1 MKLLC
6 TLASLCEGS
15 PLQPLRLDFF
25 GSNFPLILAHN
36 YHLSFLV
43 DTVTE
48 QVERCADP
56 MIALRSPT
64 LPPHR
69 HCYPSHLPL
78 IHRQGKL
85 HAAPRHSASPRA
97 AAGMFSLHLAKYF
110 FRSLTVFFLYIFRN
124 LSWSSHPLEEVT
136 LKLKEGAVKFR
147 RGEGEG
153 KVWMTRAAEEVV
165 GVARAVMII
174 QWRRSTGQCVIQYRG
189 WCHSCFRVGHG
200 K

>member
-56 MIALRSPT
+56 MIALLSPT

-97 AAGMFSLHLAKYF
+97 AAGMFPLHLAKYF

-136 LKLKEGAVKFR
+136 LKLKEGAVKCR
-147 RGEGEG
+147 RGGWRG
-153 KVWMTRAAEEVV
+153 KSLDDKGGGGGGGGGKGGDDYTMAEEYRTVCYSV
-165 GVARAVMII
+165 PRMVPFLFP
-174 QWRRSTGQCVIQYRG
+174 RRS
-189 WCHSCFRVGHG
+189 W
-200 K
+200 